1 MNTYLLVEL
10 PNYPMYIGAAL
21 LVTVIAAFIFKM
33 IFANDKKIRLM
44 EAQTELLKE
53 IAAKVGATSV
63 PR

>member
-1 MNTYLLVEL
+1 MNTYLLAEL

-33 IFANDKKIRLM
+33 IFANDKKIKLM